1 MEHVSIEATIGMHN
15 KHNKIIWYGYIY
27 LINHRNIK
35 INIMERNA
43 RDWETT
49 LGQRLKRYRL
59 DMNMTQDEVASR
71 SGLTQATIA
80 KLERGVGS
88 RLLTF
93 IKVMKVLGIEEQL
106 DLIAP
111 ATPISP
117 IQLRQYGKQ
126 RKRARSKGA
135 QGNTKVE

>member
-1 MEHVSIEATIGMHN
+1 M
-15 KHNKIIWYGYIY
+15 KK
-27 LINHRNIK
+27 
-35 INIMERNA
+35 NA
-43 RDWETT
+43 QDWEAA
-49 LGQRLKRYRL
+49 LGRRLKRQRL

-80 KLERGVGS
+80 KLERGDGS
-88 RLLTF
+88 RLSTL

-111 ATPISP
+111 AAPISP
-117 IQLRQYGKQ
+117 IQLRRYGKQ

-135 QGNTKVE
+135 QGGARAE